1 MKEKIKLKIKLMG
14 LAIILGLQAGLCVEF
29 KKIDKALSDITE
41 SIDDINNSI
50 DDLKENLTDLEEN
63 VEKLH
68 ELLEERYVD
77 LENNLD
83 KTKSEL
89 ERIKYEINKKQEEQD
104 LLGKSDSE
112 YLEMLDNLRQVRN
125 NLNISREE
133 DLKYSEILSIGDI
146 VNLVDDNK
154 NIYQDIYS
162 LYNLENEK
170 TSYYKL
176 NELRC
181 IKSIVMTNN
190 IDVLEASS
198 MEEYETYLQ
207 NGYYVIGYNLVNQYS
222 LNSSNYITSEGF
234 VSYGAI
240 RTLEKKDN

>member
-41 SIDDINNSI
+41 SVDDINKSL
-50 DDLKENLTDLEEN
+50 DDLEEN
-63 VEKLH
+63 LTKLEKDVEKKN
-68 ELLEERYVD
+68 ELLNKRLDV
-77 LENNLD
+77 LENNVN
-83 KTKSEL
+83 KIQAQL
-89 ERIKYEINKKQEEQD
+89 EITRYEMNKKQEKQD
-104 LLGKSDSE
+104 LLDKTDSE
-112 YLEMLDNLRQVRN
+112 YLEMLDNLNQVRN
-125 NLNISREE
+125 NLNISGEE